1 MPTCFLKRVVPFALT
16 LIVGLMLG
24 SILSPAK
31 VSPNSVVMPQSNSY
45 ADGSGAGYGGGS
57 GCRSNLGRVSGIGR
71 TFAPRD
77 VDQKARILSRGEP
90 QYTDEAREN
99 ATTGTVVLR
108 AVFSASGEVTNIRV
122 VNGLPYGLTESAVE
136 AARGIKFSPA
146 MKDGRAVSQY
156 IQIEYNFNLY

>member
-1 MPTCFLKRVVPFALT
+1 M
-16 LIVGLMLG
+16 
-24 SILSPAK
+24 LSPAK
-31 VSPNSVVMPQSNSY
+31 VSPNSVVMPQPNSY
-45 ADGSGAGYGGGS
+45 ADGGGAGYGSGFGSRGNVGGTF
-57 GCRSNLGRVSGIGR
+57 GRESNGGRVF
-71 TFAPRD
+71 TLHD
-77 VDQKARILSRGEP
+77 VDQKARILSRPEP

-108 AVFSASGEVTNIRV
+108 TVFSASGEVTNIRV